1 MVGGPKC
8 RHHTSI
14 PGPYWARL
22 NPVIQSYLGFDS
34 EARECRRRGGSKSR
48 RNLGGLFLG
57 MNEQGKEVN
66 VVWGPR
72 MTVTPIYI
80 DQGGMPK
87 IVMAAVMPMYSVI
100 RAN

>member
-1 MVGGPKC
+1 
-8 RHHTSI
+8 
-14 PGPYWARL
+14 
-22 NPVIQSYLGFDS
+22 
-34 EARECRRRGGSKSR
+34 
-48 RNLGGLFLG
+48 LGGLFLG